1 MLRSLLLTASLMC
14 GALLVSGPTFADPLT
29 ELKSPT
35 ADVPTSDMMFPAGPG
50 SDEINGSCL
59 TCHSADHV
67 LNQPSL
73 TREAW
78 EEVVNKMIKAYKMPV
93 DPDNVAKIVDYLV
106 RTKGKS

>member
-1 MLRSLLLTASLMC
+1 MLRSLLLAASLLC
-14 GALLVSGPTFADPLT
+14 GALLVSGPSFADPLN

-35 ADVPTSDMMFPAGPG
+35 ADFPTSDMTFPDGPG

-59 TCHSADHV
+59 ACHSADHV

-73 TREAW
+73 TRKAW
-78 EEVVNKMIKAYKMPV
+78 EEVVNKMNRAYKLPL
-93 DPDNVAKIVDYLV
+93 DPDTAAKIVDYLV

>member
-1 MLRSLLLTASLMC
+1 MLRSLLPVALVC
-14 GALLVSGPTFADPLT
+14 GAGLVSGPTFADPLT

-50 SDEINGSCL
+50 SDEINNSCL
-59 TCHSADHV
+59 ACHSADHV

-73 TREAW
+73 TKAAW
-78 EEVVNKMIKAYKMPV
+78 EEVVNKMIKAYKAPI
-93 DPDNVAKIVDYLV
+93 DPDSIAKIVDYLA

>member
-1 MLRSLLLTASLMC
+1 MLRSLLPAASFLC
-14 GALLVSGPTFADPLT
+14 GALLVSGPTFADPLI

-35 ADVPTSDMMFPAGPG
+35 ADVPTTDMTFPDGPG
-50 SDEINGSCL
+50 ADEINGSCL
-59 TCHSADHV
+59 ACHSADHV

-78 EEVVNKMIKAYKMPV
+78 TEVVNKMHTAYKLPIDADTASKV
-93 DPDNVAKIVDYLV
+93 VDYLV

>member
-1 MLRSLLLTASLMC
+1 MLRSLLLAASLMC

-73 TREAW
+73 TRANW
-78 EEVVNKMIKAYKMPV
+78 GEVVSKMITTYKAPI
-93 DPDNVAKIVDYLV
+93 DPADAAKIVDYLA
-106 RTKGKS
+106 RTKGKP